1 MAKFINIGKYLGLM
15 YTLKG
20 VDGDNIHA
28 VVEYSGA
35 EISNTLSSR
44 LIAKKWAL
52 DTIRQL
58 VYRKD

>member
-1 MAKFINIGKYLGLM
+1 MAKFISIGKYLGLM

-20 VDGDNIHA
+20 VDEDIHA

-35 EISNTLSSR
+35 EISKTLSSP
-44 LIAKKWAL
+44 LTAKKWAL

>member
-15 YTLKG
+15 YTLEG
-20 VDGDNIHA
+20 VDGNIHA

-35 EISNTLSSR
+35 EISNTLSSQ